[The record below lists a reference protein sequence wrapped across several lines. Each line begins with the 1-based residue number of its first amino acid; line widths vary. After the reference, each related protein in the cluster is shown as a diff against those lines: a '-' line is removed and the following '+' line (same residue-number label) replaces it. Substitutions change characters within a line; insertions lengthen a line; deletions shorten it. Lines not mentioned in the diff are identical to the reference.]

1 MTPPAAELPLAGAA
15 LRMTHMTRTVAGRRA
30 LRLAL
35 LVAGLFALGLLCGER
50 AHAADGL
57 VSTAPTVPTVPT
69 SSSVRLVKP
78 GAPLPVAHSVAHTVT
93 RVTDTVTR
101 THVADTVTHA
111 DVTDTVTHADVT
123 DTVTHADVTDTVAQ
137 VGDTVTRV
145 TDTVRHVV
153 PPAADSVVRPVG
165 DLVETVTGE
174 LGQAPPK
181 TLPSLPSPPS
191 PPSLPE
197 LPGPPSPP
205 GAGGQVP
212 SAGSGPQHS
221 GAGAV
226 PSTSRPVVRHG
237 DAGTVGP
244 TYYGPARL
252 GTDTDGVAVR
262 GEHRGV
268 APRSG
273 PDRQAPPGDP
283 TGAPGGQ
290 AAVDSG
296 TPRHGDPHAVV
307 TPSHRAPLR
316 LVPGA
321 PAAVTAAGT
330 RDRYR
335 DIPLF
340 PG

>member
-15 LRMTHMTRTVAGRRA
+15 LRMTHMTRSVAGRRA

-57 VSTAPTVPTVPT
+57 VSTAPTVPT

-93 RVTDTVTR
+93 RVTGTVTR
-101 THVADTVTHA
+101 TH
-111 DVTDTVTHADVT
+111 VT

-145 TDTVRHVV
+145 ADTVRHVV
-153 PPAADSVVRPVG
+153 RPAADSVVRPVG

-181 TLPSLPSPPS
+181 TLPSLPSL
-191 PPSLPE
+191 PSLPE
-197 LPGPPSPP
+197 LPGPPSAP

-226 PSTSRPVVRHG
+226 PSTSHAVVRHA
-237 DAGTVGP
+237 DAGNVGP

-268 APRSG
+268 APGSG

-321 PAAVTAAGT
+321 PAAVAAAGT

>member
-57 VSTAPTVPTVPT
+57 VSTAPTAPTVPT

-101 THVADTVTHA
+101 THV
-111 DVTDTVTHADVT
+111 TDTVTR
-123 DTVTHADVTDTVAQ
+123 ADVTDTVAQ

-145 TDTVRHVV
+145 SDTVRHVV
-153 PPAADSVVRPVG
+153 RPAADSVVRPVG

-181 TLPSLPSPPS
+181 TLPSLPSLSS

-221 GAGAV
+221 GAGTV

>member
-1 MTPPAAELPLAGAA
+1 LTPPAAELPLAGAA

-57 VSTAPTVPTVPT
+57 VSTAPTAPTVPT

-101 THVADTVTHA
+101 A
-111 DVTDTVTHADVT
+111 DVTDTVT
-123 DTVTHADVTDTVAQ
+123 Q

-181 TLPSLPSPPS
+181 TLPSLPSLPS

-226 PSTSRPVVRHG
+226 PSSSRPVVRHG

-252 GTDTDGVAVR
+252 GTDTAGVAVR

-316 LVPGA
+316 LVPRA

>member
-57 VSTAPTVPTVPT
+57 VSTAPTVPT

-101 THVADTVTHA
+101 THVTDTVTRA
-111 DVTDTVTHADVT
+111 DVTDTVA
-123 DTVTHADVTDTVAQ
+123 HADVTDTVAQ

-145 TDTVRHVV
+145 SDTVRHVAR
-153 PPAADSVVRPVG
+153 PAADSVVRPVG

-181 TLPSLPSPPS
+181 TLPSLPSLPS

-226 PSTSRPVVRHG
+226 PSTSRAVVRHG
-237 DAGTVGP
+237 DTGTVGP
-244 TYYGPARL
+244 TYYGPAPL
-252 GTDTDGVAVR
+252 GTDTAGVAVR
-262 GEHRGV
+262 GVHRGV

-273 PDRQAPPGDP
+273 AHPHGPPGDP
-283 TGAPGGQ
+283 PGAPGGP
-290 AAVDSG
+290 AAVDTR
-296 TPRHGDPHAVV
+296 TPRLCG
-307 TPSHRAPLR
+307 
-316 LVPGA
+316 
-321 PAAVTAAGT
+321 
-330 RDRYR
+330 
-335 DIPLF
+335 
-340 PG
+340 

>member
-57 VSTAPTVPTVPT
+57 VPTAPTAPTAPRAPTAPT
-69 SSSVRLVKP
+69 SSPVRLVKP
-78 GAPLPVAHSVAHTVT
+78 GVPLPVAHSVADTVT

-101 THVADTVTHA
+101 THI
-111 DVTDTVTHADVT
+111 T

-137 VGDTVTRV
+137 LGDTVTRV

-153 PPAADSVVRPVG
+153 RPAAESVVRPVG

-181 TLPSLPSPPS
+181 TLPSLPSL
-191 PPSLPE
+191 PSLPE

-226 PSTSRPVVRHG
+226 PSTSRAVVRHG

-268 APRSG
+268 APGSG

-321 PAAVTAAGT
+321 PVAVTAAGT

-335 DIPLF
+335 DIPLV

>member
-57 VSTAPTVPTVPT
+57 VSTAPTAPTVPT

-101 THVADTVTHA
+101 A
-111 DVTDTVTHADVT
+111 DVTDTVT
-123 DTVTHADVTDTVAQ
+123 Q

-181 TLPSLPSPPS
+181 TLPSLPSLPS

-226 PSTSRPVVRHG
+226 PSSSRPVVRHG

-252 GTDTDGVAVR
+252 GTDTAGVAVR

-316 LVPGA
+316 LVPRA

>member
-15 LRMTHMTRTVAGRRA
+15 LRMTHMTRSVAGRRA

-57 VSTAPTVPTVPT
+57 VSTAPTAPTVPT

-93 RVTDTVTR
+93 RVTG
-101 THVADTVTHA
+101 TVTHV
-111 DVTDTVTHADVT
+111 DVTG
-123 DTVTHADVTDTVAQ
+123 TVTHADVTDTVAQ

-145 TDTVRHVV
+145 ADTVPHVV
-153 PPAADSVVRPVG
+153 RPAADSLVRPVG

-181 TLPSLPSPPS
+181 TLPSLPSLPS
-191 PPSLPE
+191 PPG

-221 GAGAV
+221 DAGAV
-226 PSTSRPVVRHG
+226 PSSSHAVVRHG

-268 APRSG
+268 APGSG

-321 PAAVTAAGT
+321 PAAVAAAGT

>member
-1 MTPPAAELPLAGAA
+1 MT
-15 LRMTHMTRTVAGRRA
+15 RMTRTAAGRRA

-57 VSTAPTVPTVPT
+57 VPTVPT

-78 GAPLPVAHSVAHTVT
+78 GAPLPVARSAAHTVT
-93 RVTDTVTR
+93 HVPDTVTHAHVTDTVT
-101 THVADTVTHA
+101 
-111 DVTDTVTHADVT
+111 
-123 DTVTHADVTDTVAQ
+123 Q

-145 TDTVRHVV
+145 TD
-153 PPAADSVVRPVG
+153 SVVRPVG
-165 DLVETVTGE
+165 DLVGTVTGE

-181 TLPSLPSPPS
+181 PLPPLLSSPSLPEVPEVS
-191 PPSLPE
+191 E
-197 LPGPPSPP
+197 LPGPPSLP

-212 SAGSGPQHS
+212 SAGSAPRHS

-226 PSTSRPVVRHG
+226 PSSSHAVVRHG

-262 GEHRGV
+262 GEHRSV
-268 APRSG
+268 APG
-273 PDRQAPPGDP
+273 PGPHRQAPPGDP
-283 TGAPGGQ
+283 TGALGGQ
-290 AAVDSG
+290 SAVDSG

-316 LVPGA
+316 LVPGV
-321 PAAVTAAGT
+321 PAAVTAAET
-330 RDRYR
+330 RDRYQ
-335 DIPLF
+335 DIPVF

>member
-15 LRMTHMTRTVAGRRA
+15 LRMTHMTRSVAGRRA

-57 VSTAPTVPTVPT
+57 VSTAPTVPTAPT

-101 THVADTVTHA
+101 THV
-111 DVTDTVTHADVT
+111 T

-145 TDTVRHVV
+145 SDTVRHVV
-153 PPAADSVVRPVG
+153 RPAADSVVRPVG

-181 TLPSLPSPPS
+181 TLPSLPSLPS
-191 PPSLPE
+191 PPSPPE

-212 SAGSGPQHS
+212 SADSGPQHS

-226 PSTSRPVVRHG
+226 PSSSRPVVRHG

-252 GTDTDGVAVR
+252 GTDTDGVAMR

>member
-1 MTPPAAELPLAGAA
+1 MTPLAAEPPFAGAA
-15 LRMTHMTRTVAGRRA
+15 LRMTRMTRTAAGRRA

-35 LVAGLFALGLLCGER
+35 LVAGLFALGVLCGER
-50 AHAADGL
+50 AHAADGADEL
-57 VSTAPTVPTVPT
+57 VPTVPT
-69 SSSVRLVKP
+69 SSSVRVVKP
-78 GAPLPVAHSVAHTVT
+78 GAPLSVAHPAAHTVT
-93 RVTDTVTR
+93 
-101 THVADTVTHA
+101 H
-111 DVTDTVTHADVT
+111 VTDTVTHARVTEAVTHACVT
-123 DTVTHADVTDTVAQ
+123 DTVTHAHVTDTVAQ
-137 VGDTVTRV
+137 VGDTITRV

-153 PPAADSVVRPVG
+153 RPAADRVVRPVG

-181 TLPSLPSPPS
+181 TLPSLPSS
-191 PPSLPE
+191 PSLPE
-197 LPGPPSPP
+197 VPGLPDPASLP

-226 PSTSRPVVRHG
+226 PSSSHAVVRHA
-237 DAGTVGP
+237 DAGPVGP

-262 GEHRGV
+262 GEHRGA
-268 APRSG
+268 APGPGPG

-283 TGAPGGQ
+283 TGALGGQ
-290 AAVDSG
+290 SAVDSG

-307 TPSHRAPLR
+307 TPSHRTPLR
-316 LVPGA
+316 LVPGV

>member
-30 LRLAL
+30 L

-57 VSTAPTVPTVPT
+57 VSTAPTAPTVPTVPT

-101 THVADTVTHA
+101 THV
-111 DVTDTVTHADVT
+111 TDTVTR
-123 DTVTHADVTDTVAQ
+123 ADVTDTVAQ

-153 PPAADSVVRPVG
+153 RPAADSVVRPVG

-181 TLPSLPSPPS
+181 TLPSLPS

-226 PSTSRPVVRHG
+226 PSTSRAVVRHG

-252 GTDTDGVAVR
+252 GTDTAGVAVR

-316 LVPGA
+316 LMPGA